1 MLLGVKQGPAILKT
15 KTTKSILLWAC
26 VIAFISL
33 GLPNTANAEIPGVR
47 DHINRGNMFLSRHAY
62 EEAIKEY
69 DEALKLEP
77 TNSIAKGNI
86 ILAHNNWG
94 INLVNRK
101 QYKEAMEQ
109 WQTCLNLS
117 PGYKDALRNISLLR
131 ATLERADQLHLIGE
145 GGDVVWEGDKINKDK
160 GKKEPDK
167 SQAPT
172 PTPASDPS
180 SIKILTP
187 GIKQNPES
195 GLQSYDMSTM
205 SSVTSTPSKPAETVT
220 QTHSPT
226 PTSSPAQSGFSME
239 EQLGQIESK
248 VYGSRQTNLPVIQRL
263 QKLENDAAGH
273 SRTGTIKERIDF
285 LRQTWGM

>member
-1 MLLGVKQGPAILKT
+1 MKQGPAILKT
-15 KTTKSILLWAC
+15 KTTKSILLWVC
-26 VIAFISL
+26 VIAVLLL
-33 GLPNTANAEIPGVR
+33 GLINTANAEIPGVR

-86 ILAHNNWG
+86 VLAHNNWG

-131 ATLERADQLHLIGE
+131 ATLERTDQLELIGE
-145 GGDVVWEGDKINKDK
+145 GGDVVWEGDKINKSSK
-160 GKKEPDK
+160 GKKEPAK
-167 SQAPT
+167 AT
-172 PTPASDPS
+172 ATPASTSEPS

-195 GLQSYDMSTM
+195 GLQSYDMSSM
-205 SSVTSTPSKPAETVT
+205 GSSTTTTTSKPAETVT
-220 QTHSPT
+220 QTHSTT
-226 PTSSPAQSGFSME
+226 PTPAQSGFSME
-239 EQLGQIESK
+239 EQLGQIETK
-248 VYGSRQTNLPVIQRL
+248 VYGGRQTNLPVIQRL

-285 LRQTWGM
+285 LRQTWGL

>member
-1 MLLGVKQGPAILKT
+1 MNSQTKYRHAKLL
-15 KTTKSILLWAC
+15 SIFSLTIAC
-26 VIAFISL
+26 L
-33 GLPNTANAEIPGVR
+33 GFVFAAQAEIPGVR
-47 DHINRGNMFLSRHAY
+47 DHINRGNVFLSRHAY

-86 ILAHNNWG
+86 VLAHNNWG

-109 WQTCLNLS
+109 WNTCLELS
-117 PGYKDALRNISLLR
+117 PGYKDAVRNIALLR
-131 ATLERADQLHLIGE
+131 ATLERANQLDLIGE
-145 GGDVVWEGDKINKDK
+145 GGDVVWEGDKVNKPSK
-160 GKKEPDK
+160 GKSTKVQATPSTSEPN
-167 SQAPT
+167 
-172 PTPASDPS
+172 

-195 GLQSYDMSTM
+195 GLQSYDMTNMSTSQST
-205 SSVTSTPSKPAETVT
+205 SSAPHETPRAQPTQPISTPTGG
-220 QTHSPT
+220 
-226 PTSSPAQSGFSME
+226 SSGNSMD
-239 EQLGQIESK
+239 EQLGQIETK

-273 SRTGTIKERIDF
+273 ARTGTIKERIDF
-285 LRQTWGM
+285 LRQTWGL

>member
-1 MLLGVKQGPAILKT
+1 MNQEPATLNRRIFKSSLLLA
-15 KTTKSILLWAC
+15 
-26 VIAFISL
+26 SL
-33 GLPNTANAEIPGVR
+33 ASFLCAGLQLSVLAEIPGVR
-47 DHINRGNMFLSRHAY
+47 DHINRGNAFLSRHAY
-62 EEAIKEY
+62 DEAIKEY
-69 DEALKLEP
+69 EEALKLEP

-86 ILAHNNWG
+86 VLAHNNWG

-109 WQTCLNLS
+109 WQICLTLS
-117 PGYKDALRNISLLR
+117 PGYRDAQRNISLLR
-131 ATLERADQLHLIGE
+131 ATLERSDNLGLIDE
-145 GGDVVWEGDKINKDK
+145 GGDVVWEGDKINKSGK
-160 GKKEPDK
+160 GKKEPAK
-167 SQAPT
+167 APT
-172 PTPASDPS
+172 PPASASEPN

-205 SSVTSTPSKPAETVT
+205 SSTTTTSPPAET
-220 QTHSPT
+220 PT
-226 PTSSPAQSGFSME
+226 RSQPTITPAAAPSGGSMD

-273 SRTGTIKERIDF
+273 TRTGTIKERIDF
-285 LRQTWGM
+285 LRQTWGL